1 MPQIQSKMGQ
11 TNESWFQHRGF
22 SIPASTHIPDAIW
35 RKAEAAKSRQKQ
47 SRPTTL
53 AKNVP
58 NVADFGL
65 PTMLVKDSTGRWRI
79 QS

>member
-22 SIPASTHIPDAIW
+22 SIPSSTRIPDTIW
-35 RKAEAAKSRQKQ
+35 RKAETAKSRQKQ
-47 SRPTTL
+47 ARPTTL

-58 NVADFGL
+58 NVVDFGL
-65 PTMLVKDSTGRWRI
+65 PTMLVKDSNGRWRI